1 MKRLIIITSTISLI
15 LIFTGL
21 FFKNLAIDF
30 EVFNLILD
38 FNITGDQLTGTGVIG
53 LFFFVFPV
61 FSYYR
66 WKDKDVKDY
75 MLTQENIDKMNKSK
89 KSQNHKWLYK

>member
-38 FNITGDQLTGTGVIG
+38 FNITGDQLTVTWVIG

-89 KSQNHKWLYK
+89 KLKNH

>member
-1 MKRLIIITSTISLI
+1 MKRLIIITSIISLI

-21 FFKNLAIDF
+21 FLKNLAIDF
-30 EVFNLILD
+30 EVFNLIID
-38 FNITGDQLTGTGVIG
+38 FNITGDQLTGTGVRG

-89 KSQNHKWLYK
+89 K

>member
-53 LFFFVFPV
+53 LTTLLPNPLIFN
-61 FSYYR
+61 
-66 WKDKDVKDY
+66 
-75 MLTQENIDKMNKSK
+75 LSK
-89 KSQNHKWLYK
+89 LFINL

>member
-1 MKRLIIITSTISLI
+1 MKRLIIITSIISLI

-21 FFKNLAIDF
+21 FFKNLVIDF
-30 EVFNLILD
+30 EVFNLIID

-89 KSQNHKWLYK
+89 K

>member
-75 MLTQENIDKMNKSK
+75 MLTQKNIDKMNKSK
-89 KSQNHKWLYK
+89 KSKNHK